1 MKWKAPGYPPNEG
14 TGTLFTFW
22 TGHMVYNPLAAKVA
36 LVAGLRRGLPVLK
49 I

>member
-1 MKWKAPGYPPNEG
+1 MDTLRSNTKATEG